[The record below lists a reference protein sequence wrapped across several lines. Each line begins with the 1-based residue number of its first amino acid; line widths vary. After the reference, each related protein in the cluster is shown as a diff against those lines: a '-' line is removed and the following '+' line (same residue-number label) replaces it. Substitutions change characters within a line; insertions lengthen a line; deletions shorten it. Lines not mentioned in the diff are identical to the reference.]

1 METPLTRTYIRG
13 ALIGGGIAAALLLGI
28 SLAVGVASGAES
40 RLLLESALPTIRFL
54 ASSVIAASATTLAL
68 LFTLL
73 SLSGSTESALDS
85 AFYRKIQR
93 VALLDVVSF
102 VVGMVLLLVLVLP
115 LDEQNNFSGT
125 FYTIAYYTL
134 TVSSAVSAG
143 LLVSVILAIYYA
155 VTALIDTCWL
165 EGDGPL
171 TIEDEECDEEEPD
184 PAETQR

>member
-1 METPLTRTYIRG
+1 METPLNRTYIRG
-13 ALIGGGIAAALLLGI
+13 ALVGGGIAATLLLGI
-28 SLAVGVASGAES
+28 TLAVGVASGAES

-54 ASSVIAASATTLAL
+54 ASSVITASATTLAL

-93 VALLDVVSF
+93 VAFLDVVSF

-115 LDEQNNFSGT
+115 LNDQNNYSAT
-125 FYTIAYYTL
+125 FYTVAYYTL
-134 TVSSAVSAG
+134 TVSAAISAG
-143 LLVSVILAIYYA
+143 LLVSVILAIYAA

-165 EGDGPL
+165 EGEGPL
-171 TIEDEECDEEEPD
+171 SVADEECEEEPEL
-184 PAETQR
+184 AEA